1 MPLLKNFE
9 EEFGVEFKEV
19 DISKNKEFAINY
31 KVERTPDLFLL
42 YRDKSNEPL
51 LTRFG
56 NGLHTIQDLKSGV
69 LAGLY
74 TFKKISKDY
83 LEY

>member
-1 MPLLKNFE
+1 M
-9 EEFGVEFKEV
+9 
-19 DISKNKEFAINY
+19 
-31 KVERTPDLFLL
+31 
-42 YRDKSNEPL
+42 
-51 LTRFG
+51 TRFG

-74 TFKKISKDY
+74 TFKKIHKEL